1 MKKLIS
7 ILVAFAMMAA
17 LAVTAAFAED
27 PPTGTTANS
36 KIEKYLVVPE
46 GVTVPTVTNTF
57 TFANY
62 LDGSSGVT
70 AAELTDAAPA
80 TQTIIVNSASNDS
93 LDPNDG
99 NSKVQAETLNSLRN
113 PPHPGVYAYVVTE
126 ATSVITNATDAQ
138 AIVPGDEAYVIR
150 YYVKNVNGTPTVTDI
165 TAQEAEVDPDTGE
178 VTIPQ
183 DAEKVDPT
191 DEDPT
196 GDVDP
201 ADPEDPDD
209 EDEIVDED
217 VPGIAFKNI
226 YRKTEGDGSF
236 ANAPLKVSKTLAG
249 TGADTTLAFPFTMT
263 LTAGEG
269 AAAGPLVAY
278 VYDTATGNKVQ
289 NDQNEDI
296 SYSFAYD
303 TATPFELKGG
313 QTLAFPTLPAGTRF
327 EVSETMNNADAYSAY
342 APSVAV
348 NTTEYTASADL
359 GQSLAGQAANTTYLV
374 AEGDKDVAAYTN
386 TYDASIDTPT
396 GILISNLPYIALA
409 LVAIGGLVAY
419 VVVRRR
425 QDDEA

>member
-80 TQTIIVNSASNDS
+80 TQTIIVNNASNDS

-99 NSKVQAETLNSLRN
+99 NSKVQAETLNSLQN

-226 YRKTEGDGSF
+226 YRKTEGDGTL
-236 ANAPLKVSKTLAG
+236 ANAPLKVTKTLAG
-249 TGADTTLAFPFTMT
+249 EGADTALAFPFTIT
-263 LTAGEG
+263 LTPGEG
-269 AAAGPLVAY
+269 AATTAQSAQ
-278 VYDTATGNKVQ
+278 VYDANGNAVGAP
-289 NDQNEDI
+289 I
-296 SYSFAYD
+296 SVAYD
-303 TATPFELKGG
+303 TPTIFNLKGG
-313 QTLAFPTLPAGTRF
+313 ETLAFVYLPAGTRF
-327 EVSETMNNADAYSAY
+327 EVTETMANADAYSAY
-342 APSVAV
+342 APSVIV
-348 NTTEYTASADL
+348 NTDEYNASADL
-359 GQSLAGQAANTTYLV
+359 GQTLAAQAAGDTYLV
-374 AEGDKDVAAYTN
+374 AENDKDVAAYTN

-396 GILISNLPYIALA
+396 GILISNLPYIVLA